1 MRAHTTILDVMAPL
15 RRFHP
20 SRLVRLGLVLCVL
33 AAFLAASTGVRLVS
47 ISNNKDKREWFPC
60 INHNCGCLDAVMCR
74 TACCCFKPA
83 PAAAKKKSCCD
94 DELLV
99 DAPAPKDESS
109 CCSSEVPQEKSCCA
123 DDSEQPI
130 TKTATVRLT
139 WQSAHC
145 AGTSTSTLHKIVV
158 HLTPFRTVAVAFFA
172 PCRVVAAPPPTVPE
186 SLSLPPDVPPP
197 RS

>member
-1 MRAHTTILDVMAPL
+1 MAVS

-20 SRLVRLGLVLCVL
+20 SRLARLGLVLFVL
-33 AAFLAASTGVRLVS
+33 TAFFAASTGVRLVS
-47 ISNNKDKREWFPC
+47 ISSNKDKREWFPC

-94 DELLV
+94 EELLV
-99 DAPAPKDESS
+99 DAPAAKDASS
-109 CCSSEVPQEKSCCA
+109 CCSGEAAQEKSCC
-123 DDSEQPI
+123 DSDNPE
-130 TKTATVRLT
+130 TAAETATVRLT

-145 AGTSTSTLHKIVV
+145 AGTSSSTLHKIVV
-158 HLTPFRTVAVAFFA
+158 YFTPFRTVAVAFLV
-172 PCRVVAAPPPTVPE
+172 PCSMVVAPPAAVPE
-186 SLSLPPDVPPP
+186 SLSFRPDVPPP